1 MRGLRTRWN
10 RFANARAG
18 TADYFTLT
26 SSHYSLTRVLLPIIE
41 RHASGRI
48 LDLGAGFGAYR
59 PILERLGEAYVGI
72 DIQPHTGAL
81 DVLADGRQLP
91 FDIQPHTGALD
102 VLADGRQL
110 PFADH
115 TFDTVFCSQVLEHTP
130 EPWRLL
136 CEAYR
141 TLCPGGA
148 CIVSAPHLSY
158 IHAAPEDY
166 YRYSNYGL
174 AFLLQ
179 QAGFRQIETQPAGGL
194 SSLLG
199 GILQSVGLALLPEK
213 PTGLVSAALWIN
225 RSLSYVFAAIDSLV
239 DRRKLLA
246 LNFVAIA
253 HK

>member
-91 FDIQPHTGALD
+91 FVDD
-102 VLADGRQL
+102 
-110 PFADH
+110 

-136 CEAYR
+136 REAYR
-141 TLCPGGA
+141 VLSPGGA
-148 CIVSAPHLSY
+148 LILSAPHLSY

-166 YRYSNYGL
+166 YRYTHYGL
-174 AFLLQ
+174 IFLLRQ
-179 QAGFRQIETQPAGGL
+179 VGFQQIEVQPAGGIL
-194 SSLLG
+194 SLLG
-199 GILQSVGLALLPEK
+199 SILQSLYLALLPEG
-213 PTGLVSAALWIN
+213 PTELLNATLSCN
-225 RSLSYVFAAIDSLV
+225 RLLSRLFVAIDSIANWSQP
-239 DRRKLLA
+239 LA
-246 LNFVAIA
+246 LNFVAVA
-253 HK
+253 RR